1 MGKRFGDLERRALAV
16 LAGGGNPA
24 NSVDEELKKYWT
36 WRINPSDS
44 SHNLPAASERP
55 TGRKKTPVYLT
66 PFGKD
71 VPDTILFA
79 ASISQRSNTAR
90 TSQDLTNAV
99 LGYEALGTKTDVSS
113 PGFRPAR
120 VYYRTGDAAN
130 SISRTSRITGRIYK
144 TYYTAA
150 DQGYSAPFG
159 KVGTNTQGERQSAI
173 RTAIGADINLIT
185 FSSERI

>member
-24 NSVDEELKKYWT
+24 NSADEELKKYWQ

-55 TGRKKTPVYLT
+55 TGRKKTPVYLK

-71 VPDTILFA
+71 IPDTILFG

-90 TSQDLTNAV
+90 TAQNLTNAV
-99 LGYEALGTKTDVSS
+99 LGYEALGTKTDVSALR
-113 PGFRPAR
+113 FRPAR

-130 SISRTSRITGRIYK
+130 SIARTSRITGRVYK
-144 TYYTAA
+144 SYYSAG
-150 DQGYSAPFG
+150 DEGYSAPFG
-159 KVGTNTQGERQSAI
+159 KVGTATQGERQSAI
-173 RTAIGADINLIT
+173 KTAIGANINLIT
-185 FSSERI
+185 FTSERI